1 MMNRGVMQRQMF
13 SNGGEAE
20 AQQRNLIINQIFSIA
35 ERTNRPLDPA
45 METFLQSL
53 STSDLINYRDVVV
66 RQNPYSPISQEP
78 RERFEVEE
86 YRSDPNMTEQMVSEN
101 LMPPPS
107 MNRMEMLKNNQAVS
121 SGRPTPDVFSGRVG
135 DVMGEQYRG
144 RETYLV
150 PGEQMPKRPKYER
163 DEYIIQGNIPNT
175 SFEQGMESDL
185 KYLQKMR
192 RNNAPEYK
200 GMAAGGEAVPNRL
213 KGFSKLPESVQM
225 QMNPSLA
232 KKYQQGGIAS
242 MMDPASMPQGDPMM
256 GGMPQGGQMDPEQ
269 MAMMEAEAE
278 AAGQAQGE
286 QIGAMVGEQT
296 MAGLDQ
302 AEDFQGAIDAL
313 RGNSAPLEARYQEL
327 AGFVGDQDAM
337 QTPESVLAMV
347 QPTIMMTE
355 EGAVDSGI
363 GQLMEQITGNI
374 AMETPDGQPTAMAE
388 GVGSLMGVGQQP
400 AEKKFLADGGAVI
413 GMSGG
418 GNPFYEQA
426 LAEQQAI
433 YGNPQASKDAM
444 QANILFNIADRGLL
458 FAGGVDPNTGQS
470 MAGAP
475 LLSQI
480 GRAASGLGATI
491 GEQVAQQTAQE
502 RAMRAGALQRAQTLS
517 DKKEDR
523 DFALSNQFVDPSKI
537 LIGTVDG
544 DVVHR
549 GVLTRGEY
557 TKLKE
562 KHPTIEFSEPVTTT
576 GSKSFKLAEIT
587 YYDKDKNFMYSEVV
601 DVRKIPVLQQNAKNN
616 SGVVSS
622 EVRYLSTAEKA
633 DYKTFYSIQNGI
645 PSVIQLNQT
654 APNYIAQS
662 KKIKEEGGYI
672 PDAQAYN
679 ALIERQ
685 NKDPEQ
691 KTFYSLTQKEDDGTP
706 SKITVNFPSTTST
719 NDALIER
726 INKEEYLA
734 SDNPQVQSML
744 SLIAKKSELKLEA
757 EFDPKLVTYYNR
769 DGTGQRRITE
779 ADFVKLPVEEQNSL
793 TVNST
798 AYTNS
803 LNPDYMTI
811 YSTTGNASLT
821 FKKND
826 AADRKKMDALLDG
839 GGYSQDS
846 TAYRINLESQITDKD
861 FFRKFGMTQADF
873 EDLDQDVKDQMTG
886 VSIERDIKLVDG
898 VLVDLTKYNNTG
910 IKTDIVEVFG
920 ASSTERPKPMN
931 YTINGVT
938 QPFDAN
944 NKAEF
949 DAVMKE
955 ITEANK
961 AVAGSAGLNTVGTF
975 PDPQFFLV
983 DGELVTSFDRGKTYT
998 DSEGNLQRTSEKT
1011 VYPVGDVNGYQVYR
1025 RRKDQELATEAYLK
1039 LDAEIIAKQRGLQS
1053 TYDLDGDGKVSEEEK
1068 AQFVKDQKQLE
1079 EGLKTARL
1087 GTGSWAR
1094 IISVIDAASGILP
1107 DKITPQFIRDFG
1119 LKTQEAKQSLRLIT
1133 ALGRPALIVNNKYP
1147 VMEMKNVERLFSD
1160 PDSFF
1165 TDSQSETQKLIL
1177 LAEATSL
1184 QLLHNLK
1191 NLAKNKQLSES
1202 DRDDLR
1208 SNNVQIRRLLTLLP
1222 GIPSNK
1228 LRSTVDLTEAQSIV
1242 DGSTQ

>member
-13 SNGGEAE
+13 
-20 AQQRNLIINQIFSIA
+20 
-35 ERTNRPLDPA
+35 
-45 METFLQSL
+45 
-53 STSDLINYRDVVV
+53 V
-66 RQNPYSPISQEP
+66 
-78 RERFEVEE
+78 
-86 YRSDPNMTEQMVSEN
+86 
-101 LMPPPS
+101 
-107 MNRMEMLKNNQAVS
+107 
-121 SGRPTPDVFSGRVG
+121 
-135 DVMGEQYRG
+135 
-144 RETYLV
+144 
-150 PGEQMPKRPKYER
+150 
-163 DEYIIQGNIPNT
+163 
-175 SFEQGMESDL
+175 
-185 KYLQKMR
+185 
-192 RNNAPEYK
+192 
-200 GMAAGGEAVPNRL
+200 AGGEAVPNRL
-213 KGFSKLPESVQM
+213 KGFSKLPESVQRR
-225 QMNPSLA
+225 MNPQLA
-232 KKYQQGGIAS
+232 QQYAQGGIAS
-242 MMDPASMPQGDPMM
+242 MMDPASLPQGNPMM
-256 GGMPQGGQMDPEQ
+256 GGMPQGGQMDPEM
-269 MAMMEAEAE
+269 MAMMEAEAAAARSQGGQMDPAQMAMMEAE

-296 MAGLDQ
+296 MMGLDQ

-313 RGNSAPLEARYQEL
+313 RGNSVPMEGRYEEL
-327 AGFVGDQDAM
+327 AGFVGDEDAM
-337 QTPESVLAMV
+337 QTPQSVLAMV

-413 GMSGG
+413 GMSNG

-502 RAMRAGALQRAQTLS
+502 RAMRAGALQRAQTLG
-517 DKKEDR
+517 DKKEER

-544 DVVHR
+544 GVVHR

-562 KHPTIEFSEPVTTT
+562 KYPTIEFSEPVTTT
-576 GSKSFKLAEIT
+576 GSKQFKLAEIT
-587 YYDKDKNFMYSEVV
+587 YLDKDNNPMGSEVV
-601 DVRKIPVLQQNAKNN
+601 DVRRIPVLQQNAKKNP
-616 SGVVSS
+616 GVVSS
-622 EVRYLSTAEKA
+622 KVSYLSTAEKA
-633 DYKTFYSIQNGI
+633 DYKTFYSIKNGI

-654 APNYIAQS
+654 APNYVEQAN
-662 KKIKEEGGYI
+662 KIKEEGGYI
-672 PDAQAYN
+672 PDDKAYD
-679 ALIERQ
+679 ALIEKQ

-726 INKEEYLA
+726 INDEKYLA

-744 SLIAKKSELKLEA
+744 SLIAKKGELKLEA
-757 EFDPKLVTYYNR
+757 EFNPKLVTYYNI

-779 ADFVKLPVEEQNSL
+779 ADFLKLPKDEKESL
-793 TVNST
+793 TVNPL

-803 LNPDYMTI
+803 LNPDFMTI
-811 YSTTGNASLT
+811 YSTTGNSSLS
-821 FKKND
+821 FNKND
-826 AADRKKMDALLDG
+826 AADRKRMDALLDG
-839 GGYSQDS
+839 GGYSLDS
-846 TAYRINLESQITDKD
+846 TAFRINLESQITDKD
-861 FFRKFGMTQADF
+861 FFRKFGMTQEDF
-873 EDLDQDVKDQMTG
+873 EALNQDVKDQMTG

-898 VLVDLTKYNNTG
+898 VLVDLTKYNKTG

-944 NKAEF
+944 NKEEF
-949 DAVMKE
+949 DAVMKK

-961 AVAGSAGLNTVGTF
+961 AVTGSAALNTVGTF

-998 DSEGNLQRTSEKT
+998 DSEGNLQRTSDKT

-1025 RRKDQELATEAYLK
+1025 RRKDQELASEAYLK
-1039 LDAEIIAKQRGLQS
+1039 LDAEIIAKQKGLQS
-1053 TYDLDGDGKVSEEEK
+1053 TYDLNGDGKVDEKEK

-1087 GTGSWAR
+1087 GTGTWAK
-1094 IISVIDAASGILP
+1094 IISLIDAASGILP
-1107 DKITPQFIRDFG
+1107 DAITPDFVRDFG

-1184 QLLHNLK
+1184 QLLSNLK

-1242 DGSTQ
+1242 DGSKQ